1 MSNAAATVSATATQA
16 ADVMLQNSA
25 HNLANARTTSFHR
38 DDLVMTNLVYEDVVT
53 GGGGPVG
60 QSQLGIPHVQVG
72 SGVRVAATLQS
83 QHNGSPDPT
92 KNQLDIYINGVG
104 YLQVDLGNGLV
115 GYTRAGNL
123 KVDEDGLLRTAGD
136 YPLMDNITI
145 DMTKYSAV
153 IIDKSGKVYG
163 VDPTQA
169 EDSRHVEL
177 GQLTL
182 WTFMNPQGLER
193 REDTIFIQSPEAG
206 TSVSNNPG
214 NDLFGTILQGYVERS
229 TVDSSMEL
237 VNAINIQKYSNAN
250 ATHLRLAQ
258 DMEKNN
264 LQQISTAA

>member
-1 MSNAAATVSATATQA
+1 MSTAAPVSATALQA
-16 ADVMLQNSA
+16 ADIMLQNSA
-25 HNLANARTTSFHR
+25 HNLANVRTTSFNR
-38 DDLVMTNLVYEDVVT
+38 EDVVATNLVYEDIVT

-60 QSQLGIPHVQVG
+60 QSALGIPSVQVG
-72 SGVRVAATLQS
+72 SGVRVAATLPS
-83 QHNGSPDPT
+83 QRNGTPQPT

-123 KVDEDGLLRTAGD
+123 KVDEDGLLRTAAD

-145 DMTKYSAV
+145 DMTKYSSV
-153 IIDKSGKVYG
+153 IIDKSGRIYG
-163 VDPTQA
+163 VDPTQS

-182 WTFMNPQGLER
+182 WTFMNPQGLEK

-214 NDLFGTILQGYVERS
+214 QDLFGTILQGYTETS

-237 VNAINIQKYSNAN
+237 VNAISIQRYSNAN
-250 ATHLRLAQ
+250 ATLLRLAQ
-258 DMEKNN
+258 DMDKNN
-264 LQQISTAA
+264 LQQISSAA